1 MAEKLPHAKSF
12 QSLVGYQKSAYLA
25 KEVFAASQD
34 FPDHEIYTLTNQ
46 TRRSSR
52 SIGSQ
57 IAEAWVKQ
65 SHKNHFIS
73 KLTDATAELN
83 ETEHWL
89 EIAYQCE
96 YLSQA
101 SYQELKDLAQE
112 VGRILGG
119 MIRKADVF
127 CQQKKA

>member
-1 MAEKLPHAKSF
+1 MTEKLPFAKSF
-12 QSLVGYQKSAYLA
+12 QSLVGYQKSVDLA
-25 KEVFAASQD
+25 KEVFAASED

-46 TRRSSR
+46 IRRSSR

-57 IAEAWVKQ
+57 IAEAWAKR
-65 SHKNHFIS
+65 SYKKHFIS

-101 SYQELKDLAQE
+101 SYRELKDLTHE
-112 VGRILGG
+112 VGRLLGG
-119 MIRKADVF
+119 MIKKADVF
-127 CQQKKA
+127 CQQK